1 MGESLPEFDPEFADP
16 AQWAAMYRACGLQ
29 IVPAWMPR
37 ERKDYKRPYLTNWK
51 QYQGSL
57 VDDRQFS
64 LWYDQ
69 ASGLFRER
77 PNLGLLTGACSG
89 NRFIVDFD
97 TQKGPQA
104 QAWWDR
110 ILAEHNNRIDLE
122 TVEQITGGSGKHKVF
137 EAPPGFVVP
146 TCKTDIGVDIRGE
159 GAFAVLPPSEHASGR
174 AYAWALGRA
183 PWEVE
188 ILDAP
193 QWLLDEIVTLA
204 KQHGGT
210 AGHSGRHQTNGAG
223 PQEPG
228 FNAFGQRTD
237 GREEYMR
244 DLIWAALIG
253 FYVQSP
259 IGPPPAADRE
269 AVWADYERNCA
280 PKTPLAGESNADG
293 LEREGRGRG
302 LFDEKWADDIQQWNT
317 DIAAEAK
324 ERVAKEKAE
333 APKASEPP
341 PDPETSP
348 TPIKLRSAFPIDR
361 MAIPPRDWVIP
372 GLLLRKNLSVLVAP
386 PGSGKSL
393 LMVQIALMVG
403 AGMQWA
409 GWTPRKREKV
419 LIINAEDDIDEMH
432 RRMFVAAEVMKIDQN
447 ELVDWVMLP
456 DQLEIIVIARA
467 DNRTKTVVRTPLI
480 EALVATIIAERIGVI
495 VVDPFAETFEGD
507 ENSNS
512 EVKWAGMLWREVAR
526 RTGCALMLVHHTRK
540 YAGSMAGDAD
550 ASRGGGALIGTAR
563 ILGTLFVMT
572 EDEAKA
578 MNVSLDQRG
587 DYVRY
592 DDAKANHSRKGSVKW
607 FEKRSVELGNST
619 AFLPGDDVG
628 VLVPWQPPGALD
640 GVSMHDIGLALDA
653 IDRGTLDEDG
663 RPTGQFYAAGMT
675 GPTKERWVGK
685 VLMRLLGSSEDGA
698 KT

>member
-1 MGESLPEFDPEFADP
+1 MGEPLPEFDPEFADP

-341 PDPETSP
+341 PDPETPP

-563 ILGTLFVMT
+563 ILGTLFAMT

-578 MNVSLDQRG
+578 MNVPLDQRG

-592 DDAKANHSRKGSVKW
+592 RRRQGQSQQEGIGEVVREAECRAR
-607 FEKRSVELGNST
+607 ERY
-619 AFLPGDDVG
+619 G
-628 VLVPWQPPGALD
+628 VP
-640 GVSMHDIGLALDA
+640 
-653 IDRGTLDEDG
+653 
-663 RPTGQFYAAGMT
+663 AG
-675 GPTKERWVGK
+675 
-685 VLMRLLGSSEDGA
+685 
-698 KT
+698 